1 VTRNDYTGKAAID
14 PIVCNAA
21 AIAAGH
27 EVQRVEKMQVD
38 IGDAELAVEI
48 EGEGQPVLLIAGLG
62 GRLAFWRRQRS
73 VFAEHYRVILHDHRG
88 TGASTRSEID
98 YSVEQMSRD
107 VLALM
112 DALGVDRAHLVGHS
126 TGGAI
131 CQTIALEYPERADK
145 IVLSAT
151 WPGTD
156 PWFDALFALRLQVLE
171 QCGARAYLMDG
182 TLRALPAAW
191 LQQRGD
197 QLEQMVDDRLAE
209 FPGKKIEASRI
220 AAIRAFDAGRNAEKI
235 RHQPLVICAEDDQI
249 TPSSFSREL
258 AGRIPDAR
266 LKVLATGGHFVPQV
280 CADEYNRK
288 LLNFLRNPAAGR

>member
-1 VTRNDYTGKAAID
+1 M
-14 PIVCNAA
+14 
-21 AIAAGH
+21 
-27 EVQRVEKMQVD
+27 EKMQVD

-48 EGEGQPVLLIAGLG
+48 EGDGEPLLLIAGLG
-62 GRLAFWRRQRS
+62 GRLAFWHRQRE
-73 VFAEHYRVILHDHRG
+73 VFGERFRVILHDHRG

-98 YSVEQMSRD
+98 YSVEQMSLD

-112 DALGVDRAHLVGHS
+112 DALGIDRAHLVGHS

-131 CQTIALEYPERADK
+131 CQTIALQYPERAGK
-145 IVLSAT
+145 MVLSAT
-151 WPGTD
+151 WPGRD
-156 PWFDALFALRLQVLE
+156 PWFDALFALRLDVLE

-209 FPGKKIEASRI
+209 FPGLAIESSRI
-220 AAIRAFDAGRNAEKI
+220 AAIRAFDAGRNAGNI
-235 RHQPLVICAEDDQI
+235 RHRPLVICAEDDQI

-258 AGRIPDAR
+258 AARIPEAR
-266 LKVLATGGHFVPQV
+266 LEVLPTGGHFLPQV
-280 CADEYNRK
+280 CPDEYNRSV
-288 LLNFLRNPAAGR
+288 LDYLAGSG

>member
-1 VTRNDYTGKAAID
+1 
-14 PIVCNAA
+14 
-21 AIAAGH
+21 
-27 EVQRVEKMQVD
+27 MQVD
-38 IGDAELAVEI
+38 IGDAGLAVEI
-48 EGEGQPVLLIAGLG
+48 EGQGEPLLLIAGLG

-88 TGASTRSEID
+88 TGGSTRSEID

-112 DALGVDRAHLVGHS
+112 DALGVDRAHLIGHS

-131 CQTIALEYPERADK
+131 CQTIALQYPERADR

-171 QCGARAYLMDG
+171 HCGARAYLMDG

-197 QLEQMVDDRLAE
+197 KLEQMVDDRLAE
-209 FPGKKIEASRI
+209 FPGEKIEASRI
-220 AAIRAFDAGRNAEKI
+220 AAIRAFDAGRNAANI
-235 RHQPLVICAEDDQI
+235 RHRPLVICAEDDQI
-249 TPSSFSREL
+249 TPSSFSRAL
-258 AGRIPDAR
+258 AQRIPGAS
-266 LKVLATGGHFVPQV
+266 LEVLATGGHFVPQV
-280 CADEYNRK
+280 CADEYN
-288 LLNFLRNPAAGR
+288 AAVLGHLIGGDG

>member
-1 VTRNDYTGKAAID
+1 M
-14 PIVCNAA
+14 
-21 AIAAGH
+21 
-27 EVQRVEKMQVD
+27 EKLQVD

-48 EGEGQPVLLIAGLG
+48 EGSGEPLLLIAGLG
-62 GRLAFWRRQRS
+62 GRLAFWREQRS

-88 TGASTRSEID
+88 TGNSTHSEID

-112 DALGVDRAHLVGHS
+112 DALDIDRAHLVGHS

-131 CQTIALEYPERADK
+131 CQAIALQFPERARQ

-151 WPGTD
+151 WPGRD

-171 QCGARAYLMDG
+171 HCGPRAYLMDG

-197 QLEQMVDDRLAE
+197 KLEQMVDDRLAE
-209 FPGKKIEASRI
+209 FPGLAIESSRI
-220 AAIRAFDAGRNAEKI
+220 AAIRAFDAGRDAGNI
-235 RHQPLVICAEDDQI
+235 RHRPLVICAEDDQI

-258 AGRIPDAR
+258 ASTIPGAS
-266 LKVLATGGHFVPQV
+266 LEVLPTGGHFLPQV
-280 CADEYNRK
+280 CPDEYNRAV
-288 LLNFLRNPAAGR
+288 LGFLGNRSGATS